1 MFLIV
6 VLAIAGVVSVVVAAV
21 RPLIVKFR
29 PMQKTVVILSGL
41 TILACLLAVGTF
53 DEYVALVATALL
65 LATLITGEDV
75 PAGVEFGDGPDGMSY
90 AATSSPAS

>member
-6 VLAIAGVVSVVVAAV
+6 VLAVAGVVSVVVAAV

-41 TILACLLAVGTF
+41 TILAYLLAVGTF
-53 DEYVALVATALL
+53 DVYVALVATALL
-65 LATLITGEDV
+65 LATLITGAV
-75 PAGVEFGDGPDGMSY
+75 
-90 AATSSPAS
+90 TLLASHRNLEHQRH